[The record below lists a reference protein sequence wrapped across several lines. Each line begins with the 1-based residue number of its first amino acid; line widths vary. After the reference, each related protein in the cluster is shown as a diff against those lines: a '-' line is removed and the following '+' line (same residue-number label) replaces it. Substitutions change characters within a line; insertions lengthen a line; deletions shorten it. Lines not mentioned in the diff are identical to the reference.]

1 MGGWK
6 SLPESGWAGWKS
18 LPESGFPKAPLWCQQ
33 LTRGDCNNIADILVK
48 VRGFGVKVRFWTP
61 PFWNKKAQFYAR
73 STGCMVW
80 ASGKTPNVNF

>member
-33 LTRGDCNNIADILVK
+33 LTRGVCNHIGGILVK
-48 VRGFGVKVRFWTP
+48 VRGSGGEGPVLDPLLAGKSAIYNQASTTESFGSRLF
-61 PFWNKKAQFYAR
+61 
-73 STGCMVW
+73 C
-80 ASGKTPNVNF
+80 